1 MHDKDLQVYDLSSKG
16 SKKTFFLNLLY
27 NIKQKNVLIILTKNK
42 KMKNVSPKKSTNEYI
57 FQKKVSFNIIV

>member
-1 MHDKDLQVYDLSSKG
+1 MHDKDLQVYDLLSKG
-16 SKKTFFLNLLY
+16 SKNTFFLNLLY

-42 KMKNVSPKKSTNEYI
+42 KMKNVSPKISTNKYI

>member
-1 MHDKDLQVYDLSSKG
+1 MHDKDLQVYDLLSKG
-16 SKKTFFLNLLY
+16 SKNTFFFNLLY

-42 KMKNVSPKKSTNEYI
+42 KMKNVSPKISTNKYI